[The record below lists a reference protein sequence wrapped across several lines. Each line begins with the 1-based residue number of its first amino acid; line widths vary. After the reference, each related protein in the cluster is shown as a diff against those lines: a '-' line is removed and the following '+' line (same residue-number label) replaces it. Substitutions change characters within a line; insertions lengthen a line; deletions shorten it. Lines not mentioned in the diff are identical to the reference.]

1 VRQLAGMRGL
11 MADPAGR
18 IIELP
23 IRSNFREGLTALEYF
38 ISTHGAR
45 KGLADTALR
54 TADAGYL
61 TRRLVDVAQDSIVNA
76 EDCGTENG
84 VWIRARRSEEIGES
98 LGERVWGRVA
108 ARDIL
113 YPETGQV
120 IVEKGE
126 MITRAHLVEIEEA
139 AVQEA
144 FVRSPL
150 TCELRYGVCKMCY
163 GRDLA
168 REGLVKLGE
177 AVGIVAAQSI
187 GEPGTQLTLRTFHT
201 GGVVESEH
209 RDITHGLPRVQ
220 ELFEARSP
228 KGQAI
233 IADMDGNVQIVHED
247 GMRKIVLTA
256 TDVFREDHEIP
267 AGYRVLV
274 KDGDEIEK
282 GAVLAQR
289 GTEGSAQF
297 RQVIAGSNGRVVK
310 DDKQLTVCREEQLK
324 TEYEVASSARLR
336 VRNLQDVVAGEQL
349 TEGPLNPHEVLRI
362 QGREAVQIYLLEEIQ
377 RVYRSQGVTINDK
390 HIEMIV
396 RQMLSKVSITS
407 LGDTVFMLGET
418 VDRLAFEEANR
429 RVMEEGGRPATA
441 RQVLLGITKAALNT
455 ESFLAASSFQHTI
468 NVLAQ
473 AAIEGRRDELRGLKE
488 NVIIG
493 KLIPAGTGFE
503 SGETMK
509 EVLSQFEGE
518 KEGAITGLQFDEE
531 EEGAAIGLE
540 FDEEEDEGATTGP
553 EFDEE
558 EDGVVEEAEL
568 AETD

>member
-1 VRQLAGMRGL
+1 
-11 MADPAGR
+11 
-18 IIELP
+18 
-23 IRSNFREGLTALEYF
+23 
-38 ISTHGAR
+38 
-45 KGLADTALR
+45 
-54 TADAGYL
+54 
-61 TRRLVDVAQDSIVNA
+61 LVDVAQDSIVNA

-84 VWIRARRSEEIGES
+84 VWIRVERSEEIGES
-98 LGERVWGRVA
+98 LAERVWGRVA

-113 YPETGQV
+113 HPETGQV

-126 MITRAHLVEIEEA
+126 MISRAHLAEIEEA
-139 AVQEA
+139 GVQES

-150 TCELRYGVCKMCY
+150 TCELRHGVCKKCY

-168 REGLVKLGE
+168 REGLVRLGE

-201 GGVVESEH
+201 GGVVEGEH

-233 IADMDGNVQIVHED
+233 IADMDGNVQILHED

-256 TDVFREDHEIP
+256 TDVFREEHEIP
-267 AGYRVLV
+267 LGYRLLV
-274 KDGDEIEK
+274 EDGDEIEK

-289 GTEGSAQF
+289 GTQGSARFGQ
-297 RQVIAGSNGRVVK
+297 ITAGTDGRVIK
-310 DDKQLTVCREEQLK
+310 DEKQVTIYREEQIR
-324 TEYEVASSARLR
+324 TEYEVASNARLH
-336 VRNLQDVVAGEQL
+336 VRNLQEVGAGEQL

-407 LGDTVFMLGET
+407 TGDTDFMLGET
-418 VDRLAFEEANR
+418 VDRLAFEEANG
-429 RVMEEGGRPATA
+429 RVTEDGGRPATA
-441 RQVLLGITKAALNT
+441 RQVLLGITKAALST
-455 ESFLAASSFQHTI
+455 ESFLSASSFQHTI

-493 KLIPAGTGFE
+493 KLIPAGTGFQSE
-503 SGETMK
+503 ETGK
-509 EVLSQFEGE
+509 EVEAELEE
-518 KEGAITGLQFDEE
+518 EEEGAVAELEFDEE
-531 EEGAAIGLE
+531 EEG
-540 FDEEEDEGATTGP
+540 
-553 EFDEE
+553 
-558 EDGVVEEAEL
+558 VVAEPEL
-568 AETD
+568 AATQ